1 MNLNEIIFKYR
12 YLIGG
17 ILIFIILV
25 GSGFLIW
32 NRFHQNKINSEN
44 SQIAELQKQN
54 DELRTQLSGQSQP
67 QVAGASTTENQ
78 SDKVNINTA
87 DATELDKL
95 PGIGP
100 VKAADIIAYRDSNG
114 GFQSIEELKEV
125 KGIGDKTFENLKDL
139 VTVGEI
145 QEGT

>member
-1 MNLNEIIFKYR
+1 MNEILFKYR

-17 ILIFIILV
+17 ILILIILA
-25 GSGFLIW
+25 GSGLLVW
-32 NRFHQNKINSEN
+32 NRLHQTKINSEN

-54 DELRTQLSGQSQP
+54 DELRAQLSGQSQS
-67 QVAGASTTENQ
+67 QVAGASTIEDQ
-78 SDKVNINTA
+78 SDKININNA

-100 VKAADIIAYRDSNG
+100 AKAADIISYRESNG

-139 VTVGEI
+139 VTIGE
-145 QEGT
+145 